1 MRHCGPMILPIRLGI
16 GAAPFYSR
24 RLFVWP
30 AFLGR
35 HVGVHGLDNI
45 SDQSMTVSDNPE
57 AIAGVTR
64 SICAWFSN
72 FLLNAFVNRVKRR
85 LRILIVRL
93 ERSE

>member
-1 MRHCGPMILPIRLGI
+1 MRHYGPMILPIRLGI

-24 RLFVWP
+24 RLLYGP
-30 AFLGR
+30 RFLAGMSASMAST
-35 HVGVHGLDNI
+35 I

-64 SICAWFSN
+64 NICAWFSN
-72 FLLNAFVNRVKRR
+72 FLLNAFVNRVNRR
-85 LRILIVRL
+85 LCFLIVRL